1 MKVLISEQLGPHRYK
16 DNHGYLIC
24 TDCVLARTGKQTYT
38 RDECFNDGDSSEI
51 EIDRKEKDVFD
62 PKTLASFENVP
73 ITIEHPDNNVDPDN
87 YNSLSVGYIRNIHKG
102 IYQGKPVMMGTA
114 VLTDAEGIEKVE
126 SGELT
131 NLSCGYD
138 CDVDDGKD
146 PHQFNIRGNHVAL
159 CEVPRAGITH
169 IQDSLPRARRSKP
182 LTNNRSNSTTKTYIV
197 KADSYMD
204 AVRKVQNLKNS
215 KDVSKSKMS
224 DSASTKEELDD
235 LLDEMEGEEIYLTY
249 HDLDVEVEREVGG
262 GPVPDGRFGGDNL
275 TYSRE
280 ETQHGTI
287 NDWEYSTELP
297 EGDLLLEMIADYY
310 KKDTSEITAADVK
323 NLYMDPEIRD
333 EFTDDFY
340 DFLTDYYEL
349 DAADDAAENYKN
361 SDVDWDEPSDGYY
374 W

>member
-102 IYQGKPVMMGTA
+102 VYQGKPVMMGTA

-197 KADSYMD
+197 KADNYAD

-235 LLDEMEGEEIYLTY
+235 LLEEMDGEEIYLTY
-249 HDLDVEVEREVGG
+249 YDLDVEVEREVGG
-262 GPVPDGRFGGDNL
+262 EPVPDGRFGGDNL

-280 ETQHGTI
+280 ETQYGTI

-297 EGDLLLEMIADYY
+297 GGDLLLEMIADYY
-310 KKDTSEITAADVK
+310 KKDASEITATDVK
-323 NLYMDPEIRD
+323 NLYTDPEIRD

-340 DFLTDYYEL
+340 DFLTDYYES
-349 DAADDAAENYKN
+349 DAADDAAENYKD
-361 SDVDWDEPSDGYY
+361 SDVDWDY
-374 W
+374 